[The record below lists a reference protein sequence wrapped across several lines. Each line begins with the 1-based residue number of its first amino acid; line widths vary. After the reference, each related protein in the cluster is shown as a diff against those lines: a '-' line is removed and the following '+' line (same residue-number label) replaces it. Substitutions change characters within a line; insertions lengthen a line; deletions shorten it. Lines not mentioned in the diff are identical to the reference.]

1 VDVGAVAGIEPGD
14 LPDLGV
20 GDDQLV
26 SAAEGLLPVGG
37 PFAVA
42 GVQWFV
48 ADQEG
53 YAKPSLKK

>member
-1 VDVGAVAGIEPGD
+1 VAGIQPGD

-26 SAAEGLLPVGG
+26 SAAEGLLAVGG

-42 GVQWFV
+42 GVQWLV
-48 ADQEG
+48 ADPG
-53 YAKPSLKK
+53 